1 MSNTR
6 TFLASSWLA
15 AGVSAIVFHHIVYW
29 PALLGSGVLLV
40 LLAVCTM
47 LHLDQG
53 WTGKKRDGDE

>member
-15 AGVSAIVFHHIVYW
+15 AGVGAIVVHHIIYW
-29 PALLGSGVLLV
+29 PALLGSGVLLI

-47 LHLDQG
+47 LHLDQVLSG
-53 WTGKKRDGDE
+53 RFWDKDK

>member
-6 TFLASSWLA
+6 TFLASLWLA
-15 AGVSAIVFHHIVYW
+15 AGVGAIVVHHIINMSSLML
-29 PALLGSGVLLV
+29 PGVLLI

-53 WTGKKRDGDE
+53 WTGRKRDEDE